1 MTKGCLCQ
9 TSATPEATTASKE
22 TTNST
27 DGSAAST
34 EQQSPGTKPDV
45 ATVKDGGDADTSV
58 QNGTS
63 ADTNGTNT
71 ETDSPTN
78 STGLDKGNGTKWD
91 GDDRAGTGTLSTPLG
106 ENSTEYAETTSSIEV
121 TTDVGS

>member
-1 MTKGCLCQ
+1 MPNGSLFQ
-9 TSATPEATTASKE
+9 TSATPEATTASRE

-27 DGSAAST
+27 DGNAAST

-45 ATVKDGGDADTSV
+45 TVKDGGDADTSL

-78 STGLDKGNGTKWD
+78 STRLDKGNGTEWD
-91 GDDRAGTGTLSTPLG
+91 GDKGAGTGTLSTPLG
-106 ENSTEYAETTSSIEV
+106 ENSTEAAETTNFIEV
-121 TTDVGS
+121 TTDVSS